1 MDQTTQSGCSV
12 SDSSPERY
20 THNNW
25 KECASEHLSTT
36 VTNLSKFIV
45 RLPFCSSEREV
56 TKYVSKAQEI
66 LHQQKIPTYSQDY
79 MRKSGVLLCLS
90 ELALEPL
97 LKEIKTIT
105 PLFSAVNMSISVI
118 DDYVKIFISNGALLL
133 DSNVE
138 PGNTLIDQWGRMLA
152 GDDYVTYRRS
162 KTGTEDGSTV
172 IALFKRFPLNLLRIP
187 NGVLFETY
195 RIFANPGRRG
205 RCGICGIRGHSDH
218 QYIATDA
225 KEVEIMQKL
234 AATHWEKFILLPK
247 DINQRVRVELGLEE
261 PNPSPHPV
269 EDKEKPTPVAPNCAI
284 AEERCALNNEDAGTE
299 DWKTASSKIRKRSI
313 RRRKKKNLAK
323 RGKGTDTN
331 SKATPAKKDK
341 KEKET
346 ATKTPTKN
354 KINKLQCVKD
364 KESKEDYLEVM
375 EQEEVSSTP
384 SKEIPPGP
392 PPT

>member
-1 MDQTTQSGCSV
+1 
-12 SDSSPERY
+12 
-20 THNNW
+20 
-25 KECASEHLSTT
+25 
-36 VTNLSKFIV
+36 
-45 RLPFCSSEREV
+45 
-56 TKYVSKAQEI
+56 
-66 LHQQKIPTYSQDY
+66 
-79 MRKSGVLLCLS
+79 
-90 ELALEPL
+90 
-97 LKEIKTIT
+97 
-105 PLFSAVNMSISVI
+105 
-118 DDYVKIFISNGALLL
+118 
-133 DSNVE
+133 
-138 PGNTLIDQWGRMLA
+138 MLA

-218 QYIATDA
+218 QCIATDA

-234 AATHWEKFILLPK
+234 AATHWEKFTLLPK
-247 DINQRVRVELGLEE
+247 EINQRARIELGLEE
-261 PNPSPHPV
+261 PNPSSSPV
-269 EDKEKPTPVAPNCAI
+269 EDKEKPTPIAPNCTI
-284 AEERCALNNEDAGTE
+284 VEERCAPNNEDAGTE

-364 KESKEDYLEVM
+364 KESKEDYKEVM
-375 EQEEVSSTP
+375 EQEEGSSTP
-384 SKEIPPGP
+384 SKKIPPQDLPNVTKENFKNIQDENCKALSDLFLTAEEELRSARILGEKNKVSTKGAGGGSP
-392 PPT
+392 NHPAST